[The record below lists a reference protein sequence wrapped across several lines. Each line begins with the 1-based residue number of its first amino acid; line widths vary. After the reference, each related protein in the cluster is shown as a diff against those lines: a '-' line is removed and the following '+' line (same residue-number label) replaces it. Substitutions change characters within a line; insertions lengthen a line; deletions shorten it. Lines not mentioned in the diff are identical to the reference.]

1 MMFSVSA
8 CSALFSGVKFW
19 EFVRQVRETCDHQV
33 VQSGHVRNQLSGLP
47 LPIPMPGAPRP
58 RKVRRFTSRAI
69 SVSGDGFMEIQNR
82 ASHDGHC
89 RKLWKIPDLIFCG
102 IERRLARF
110 DELASIDRRSAEPD

>member
-1 MMFSVSA
+1 MTRL
-8 CSALFSGVKFW
+8 ALGAKS
-19 EFVRQVRETCDHQV
+19 
-33 VQSGHVRNQLSGLP
+33 SGLTAP
-47 LPIPMPGAPRP
+47 RDCAAAAKRRGFRRELSAAIQMPAAPRP